1 MKFSVAYYGMGF
13 GALVVKANKM
23 KKLTTILILLFITS
37 ISQAQNNPTGQ
48 WELTI
53 LSGTVKPLK
62 EIFVTKIPM
71 LNIDTKQSKFAG
83 TNGCNQIHGRLH
95 INKTYFRFDSKMAS
109 TMMACPG
116 RGEQYFNALL
126 FDINRYEIHQHE
138 LIFYRDEK
146 ELMRFRRIK

>member
-1 MKFSVAYYGMGF
+1 MICFVLWHGLWRF
-13 GALVVKANKM
+13 VVKVNKM

-48 WELTI
+48 WELTM
-53 LSGTVKPLK
+53 LSGTAKPLK

-71 LNIDTKQSKFAG
+71 LNIDAKQSKFAG
-83 TNGCNQIHGRLH
+83 SNGCNQIHGSLH
-95 INKTYFRFDSKMAS
+95 INKANFRFDSKMAS

-126 FDINRYEIHQHE
+126 FDINRFEIHQHE
-138 LIFYRDEK
+138 LIFYKDDQ